1 MMSRAR
7 LPRLWLWLPLAL
19 APLLSGPAVQVS
31 GARILAAVPMRSAS
45 HFRVLQPLLRA
56 LAHRGHHLTVISHF
70 PQQPPPPNYTDISLN
85 SAATHGRAPSPY
97 LPMRE
102 GSLPRAMWRW
112 SQLCDK
118 TAAFCREAY
127 AAPAVRRLLASDARF
142 DLVLA
147 EAFAGDCMAGLAH
160 RFRAPLVGVVSSVAL
175 PWVHDR
181 MGNPDHPAYMENF
194 FLSMVAPLG
203 FWERTA
209 NSAFYLLM
217 RLANWWLSERV
228 IDEVERAALGS
239 ALPPTSRLVYNTSL
253 MLLNSHFSL
262 NQPIPLVPAMIEVG
276 GLHIEQPK
284 PLPKELQEFFDSS
297 EHGVV
302 YFSMGT
308 MLRVDALPQEQLR
321 GILRAFASL
330 PQKVLWKADH
340 TLLPPL
346 PPNVHTSEWLP
357 QNDILN
363 HPKTVAFVTHGG
375 MLGLQEAVAAG
386 VPMLVVPVLGD
397 QPHNAASL
405 SSRGVALTLT
415 VNQLTEHNVRHALD
429 SLVNDTSYRK
439 RMKQLSALFRDRP
452 RPPLEEAVYWVEYV
466 IRHRGAPHLRS
477 AALDLAWYQYL
488 LLDVAALVLAT
499 VLLALASVYAG
510 LRWILGPLLV
520 GNRAQRKKIKSN

>member
-97 LPMRE
+97 
-102 GSLPRAMWRW
+102 
-112 SQLCDK
+112 
-118 TAAFCREAY
+118 
-127 AAPAVRRLLASDARF
+127 
-142 DLVLA
+142 
-147 EAFAGDCMAGLAH
+147 
-160 RFRAPLVGVVSSVAL
+160 
-175 PWVHDR
+175 

>member
-1 MMSRAR
+1 MSRAW
-7 LPRLWLWLPLAL
+7 LWLWLPLAL
-19 APLLSGPAVQVS
+19 APLLSPAALHVS
-31 GARILAAVPMRSAS
+31 GARILAAVPLRSAS

-56 LAHRGHHLTVISHF
+56 LADRGHHLTVISHF
-70 PQQPPPPNYTDISLN
+70 PQQPPPPNYTDISLDT
-85 SAATHGRAPSPY
+85 AATQGGAPSPY
-97 LPMRE
+97 
-102 GSLPRAMWRW
+102 
-112 SQLCDK
+112 
-118 TAAFCREAY
+118 
-127 AAPAVRRLLASDARF
+127 
-142 DLVLA
+142 
-147 EAFAGDCMAGLAH
+147 
-160 RFRAPLVGVVSSVAL
+160 
-175 PWVHDR
+175 

-203 FWERTA
+203 FWERAA

-228 IDEVERAALGS
+228 IDEVERAALGT
-239 ALPPTSRLVYNTSL
+239 AVPPTSRLVYNTSL

-276 GLHIEQPK
+276 GLHIQQPK
-284 PLPKELQEFFDSS
+284 PLPKELQELFDSS

-308 MLRVDALPQEQLR
+308 LLRLDALPREQLR

-330 PQKVLWKADH
+330 PQKVVWKAERA
-340 TLLPPL
+340 LLPPL
-346 PPNVHTSEWLP
+346 PPNVHTSDWLP

-363 HPKTVAFVTHGG
+363 HPKTVAFITHGG

-415 VNQLTEHNVRHALD
+415 VRQLTEHNVRDALD
-429 SLVNDTSYRK
+429 RLVNDTSYRK
-439 RMKQLSALFRDRP
+439 RMKQLSQVFRDRP

-477 AALDLAWYQYL
+477 AAVDLAWYQYL
-488 LLDVAALVLAT
+488 LLDVAALILAT

-510 LRWILGPLLV
+510 LRWILGPLLA